1 MKLLTAAL
9 IALFAS
15 VVGWLW
21 QDRAYRLSAPGF
33 GVQSVLDHRES
44 AYSSMT
50 WVVSETDGFMQLRFF
65 DRVEGGVCLR
75 PTWEDLIAQ
84 GGVDASLRHLV
95 PTTPRPVGRPGPAW
109 PHAWQPDPGTVTN
122 SPYIRLF
129 AAGVLLNERVM
140 AQAGNDPRF
149 AQVRILVVGLG
160 SGVGIAHL
168 AHHFPQASI
177 TVVDIDAV
185 VESMVRDHY
194 PLLAWLET
202 QRLDDGSPRLRLIA
216 ADAREFI
223 RITARREA
231 KPYDLVILDA
241 YTSGSTIPPHLMTR
255 EFFTECDGILGEHG
269 ILAANVIGS
278 LTGKQRRVVGG
289 AIRSLR
295 AAGLVHVRALPV
307 LQPGE
312 GPGRL
317 APERTR
323 NHLLFASRRALD
335 PRGNAAG
342 WNRLAS
348 FVPYASLKAGSSVT
362 AGYLL
367 GRRSSLVLSS
377 GVVPAS
383 VVEQAIPGLR
393 SRLTP
398 VPATPGTVQFPI
410 QHWTNDGTLV
420 LQVMEAVQRSGIQLP
435 LGWPDEAAD
444 QLHRR
449 EIDWV
454 LAARETFRL
463 GVLCGRDVSSEGES
477 LVGPLEAERQG
488 PVTWMIP
495 DAPLF
500 TDQMPNA
507 DIVNY

>member
-1 MKLLTAAL
+1 MKLAVAAL
-9 IALFAS
+9 ITLLAS

-33 GVQSVLDHRES
+33 GVQSVLDHRDS

-65 DRVEGGVCLR
+65 DRVEGGICLR
-75 PTWEDLIAQ
+75 PTWSDLIAQ
-84 GGVDASLRHLV
+84 ATTDPSLRHLV
-95 PTTPRPVGRPGPAW
+95 PMTSRPMGHPGPTW
-109 PHAWQPDPGTVTN
+109 SHAWIPDPGTVTN

-129 AAGVLLNERVM
+129 SAGVLLNERVM
-140 AQAGNDPRF
+140 APAGNDPQF

-185 VESMVRDHY
+185 VEEMVRDHY

-202 QRLDDGSPRLRLIA
+202 QRLDDGSPRLRFIA

-255 EFFTECDGILGEHG
+255 EFFAECEGILGEGG

-278 LTGKQRRVVGG
+278 LTGKQHRVVGG

-312 GPGRL
+312 GPGVV
-317 APERTR
+317 APQRTR
-323 NHLLFASRRALD
+323 NHLLFASRQALD
-335 PRGNAAG
+335 PRGNVAG
-342 WNRLAS
+342 WNRLAA
-348 FVPYASLKAGSSVT
+348 FVPYPSLKAGSSVT

-367 GRRSSLVLSS
+367 GRRSSLILNS
-377 GVVPAS
+377 GVVPAA
-383 VVEQAIPGLR
+383 VVEQAIPGIR
-393 SRLTP
+393 SRLTL
-398 VPATPGTVQFPI
+398 VSTSQGTVQFPV
-410 QHWTNDGTLV
+410 QHWTNDVTLV
-420 LQVMEAVQRSGIQLP
+420 REAMEAVQRSGIQVP

-463 GVLCGRDVSSEGES
+463 GVLCGRDVSSDGEA
-477 LVGPLEAERQG
+477 LVGPLEGERTG
-488 PVTWMIP
+488 PVNWIIA

-507 DIVNY
+507 DIVNH